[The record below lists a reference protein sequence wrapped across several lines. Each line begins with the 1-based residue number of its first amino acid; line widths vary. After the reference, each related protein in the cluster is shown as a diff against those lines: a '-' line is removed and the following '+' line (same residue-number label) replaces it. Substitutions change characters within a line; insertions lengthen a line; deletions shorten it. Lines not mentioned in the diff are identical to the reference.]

1 MYKNST
7 DTVGA
12 EVEYTKVLKA
22 ISGGKYQQDIQDL
35 ISLRES
41 SGEERYTES
50 KKMLP
55 SVTFAG
61 TFTKRAMDSLKEWS
75 GMIIL
80 DIDGLSTAQV
90 NHYKVAF
97 AEDKH
102 VHACFISPSQAG
114 LKILI
119 KVLNVVGPENH
130 LRAFLALEDYFK
142 NNYAVALDKSGKDI
156 SRLCYVS
163 YDPEM
168 YFNPDSEEFAFEPDK
183 ISTGPLVAKF
193 DERPEKF
200 KGYVISKDA
209 KYAFKVCE
217 QWTQRHHQYEA
228 GNRNNYIHVLSCNLN
243 RAGVDRNDAMLMIY
257 NTYPDLPY
265 KEIETTVNSSYRR
278 ESEHNTIDIY
288 NTEANNLPEHTEDLG
303 LDAQSETIYNDTV
316 QLLNANVPKNLIAKL
331 IKTFGI
337 SFFGMEEKEVGN
349 VMNMAV
355 KKHKDDLST
364 NSLDSTSAD
373 EALLR
378 AIDSYKDTGG
388 VSSLV
393 PEIDAATNGGLMP
406 GSFYGFI
413 GKGGSFKSLLVQCI
427 GAEGAKKDEVVLYL
441 NGEMSELQLL
451 DRMVNKELKLD
462 LLGGLRTKTITRD
475 DVPDIARRLKEI
487 LKDNFEMV
495 SSTGWNKETICKTVQ
510 KIEAKLKKK
519 VRLIIADGL
528 TQMEDVKRDEIK
540 SAIHNSGVLKEI
552 AKESNVAV
560 AALIHVSG
568 GIEKHV
574 RDTSKFVRGG
584 DKVINNMDAM
594 FCTSLLID
602 EMSSDM
608 ENGDLM
614 YIKNKFYLRFID
626 KRGSG
631 AIESKIIQVNRPMEM
646 VVLDV
651 DPAALEVK
659 IG

>member
-7 DTVGA
+7 DTVGV
-12 EVEYTKVLKA
+12 EVSYKKVLNA
-22 ISGGKYQQDIQDL
+22 ISEGKYQPDIQNL
-35 ISLRES
+35 HLLLQ
-41 SGEERYTES
+41 SGEVDRYTES

-75 GMIIL
+75 SMIVL
-80 DIDGLSTAQV
+80 DIDGLTPAQLT
-90 NHYKVAF
+90 HYKKTIS
-97 AEDKH
+97 EDVH
-102 VHACFISPSQAG
+102 VHALFVSPSQAG
-114 LKILI
+114 LKIII
-119 KVLNVVGPENH
+119 KLLSFIGPDNH
-130 LRAFLALEDYFK
+130 LKAFLALEEYFK
-142 NNYAVALDKSGKDI
+142 QSYAIALDKSGKDI

-163 YDPEM
+163 YDPEL
-168 YFNPDSEEFAFEPDK
+168 YFNENSECFAFKPEE
-183 ISTGPLVAKF
+183 IVTGPMIAKF
-193 DERPEKF
+193 DERPDKF
-200 KGYVISKDA
+200 KGYIISKDA

-217 QWTQRHHQYEA
+217 QWTQRHHQYEQ
-228 GNRNNYIHVLSCNLN
+228 GNRNNYIHVLSCNMN
-243 RAGVDRNDAMLMIY
+243 RAGIHIDDAMLMIY

-265 KEIETTVNSSYRR
+265 KEIETTVNSAYRR

-288 NTEANNLPEHTEDLG
+288 NTDQSNLPEHTEDLG
-303 LDAQSETIYNDTV
+303 LDAQSETIYEDTKT
-316 QLLNANVPKNLIAKL
+316 LLNANIPKNLIAKL
-331 IKTFGI
+331 IKNFGI
-337 SFFGMEEKEVGN
+337 AFFGMEEKQVGD
-349 VMNMAV
+349 VMNLAV

-373 EALLR
+373 EALMR
-378 AIDSYKDTGG
+378 AIESYKDSGG
-388 VSSLV
+388 ISTLV
-393 PEIDAATNGGLMP
+393 PEVDEATNGGLMP

-413 GKGGSFKSLLVQCI
+413 GKGGSFKSILAQCI
-427 GAEGAKKDEVVLYL
+427 GAEGAKDGEVVLYL

-451 DRMVNKELKLD
+451 DRMVNKELEID
-462 LLGGLRTKTITRD
+462 LLGGLRDKTITREH
-475 DVPDIARRLKEI
+475 VPQIAKELKEI

-495 SSTGWNKETICKTVQ
+495 SSTGWNKETITKTVQ
-510 KIEAKLKKK
+510 RIEAKLKKK

-552 AKESNVAV
+552 AKDSNVAV

-602 EMSSDM
+602 EPGSDM

-631 AIESKIIQVNRPMEM
+631 AIISKIIQVNRPMKL
-646 VVLDV
+646 VALDI
-651 DPAALEVK
+651 DPSAMEIK